1 MPERSL
7 QLMRITVK
15 WQESEAERLVSDES
29 ASGSGGGGR
38 HPGAEEKQGRRC

>member
-15 WQESEAERLVSDES
+15 WQESEAGRLVSDES